1 MPKSITIETD
11 PSELAALLQTNAD
24 VKNALLGVLK
34 SAKITMP
41 ESEVSRI
48 ASKIESKIG
57 ATAMPSAQEIADA
70 ALASLAKSTTP
81 KAVSAVTKSRL
92 ASKAS
97 SSDPVMKFLYAN
109 CAPGLEVVHGKQ
121 NVRLCGPAGSAK
133 THRAREFAN
142 EAGFDHVIEVHC
154 MSDMEPRDLIAGPT
168 PGEQTDGGFRAPFVD
183 GKLAKAQR
191 LAAKGETVCIILDEL
206 GNMPKSA
213 KQAFQSWLSPFGA
226 RGSEMCKLITG
237 RAIEA
242 MDADGNLLK
251 RGDKGYHEPYI
262 EEIDA
267 PFKNITI
274 IGTQN
279 VGAEYD
285 CPEDS
290 PAIIARLMAYHV
302 ETDAKLVRTVCEP
315 IMTKEFG
322 WSGANAKHVS
332 KCLQSLLKGTINA
345 KDKSLLSREISL
357 REYLVVL
364 SKISHVS
371 DNLEAIMTNLMETL
385 KSDGISTWCVA
396 NGHDGRPMKEQIR
409 TWVDLVNS
417 HCDLPTPTKE
427 K

>member
-11 PSELAALLQTNAD
+11 PSELAALLQTNKD
-24 VKNALLGVLK
+24 VKDALLSVLK
-34 SAKITMP
+34 GAKITMP
-41 ESEVSRI
+41 ESEVARI
-48 ASKIESKIG
+48 SSKIESKIG
-57 ATAMPSAQEIADA
+57 TRAMPSAQEIADA
-70 ALASLAKSTTP
+70 ALASLAKRTTP
-81 KAVSAVTKSRL
+81 TAVSAVTKSRL
-92 ASKAS
+92 ASKASS

-109 CAPGLEVVHGKQ
+109 CAPGLELIHGKQ
-121 NVRLCGPAGSAK
+121 NVRLQGPAGSAK

-213 KQAFQSWLSPFGA
+213 KQAFQSWLSPFGP
-226 RGSEMCKLITG
+226 RGNEMCKLITG

-251 RGDKGYHEPYI
+251 RGEKGYHEPYI

-290 PAIIARLMAYHV
+290 PAIVARLMAFHV

-315 IMTKEFG
+315 IMTSSYK
-322 WSGANAKHVS
+322 WSGTNAKYVS
-332 KCLQSLLKGTINA
+332 KCLQALLKGTIDA
-345 KDKSLLSREISL
+345 KNKSMLNREISL
-357 REYLVVL
+357 REFLVVL
-364 SKISHVS
+364 AKISHVS
-371 DNLEAIMTNLMETL
+371 DDLGAIMTNLVETL
-385 KSDGISTWCVA
+385 KSDGINTWCVA
-396 NGHDGRPMKEQIR
+396 NGHDGRPMKEQIA
-409 TWVDLVNS
+409 TWVELVDA
-417 HCDLPTPTKE
+417 HCPITDK
-427 K
+427 

>member
-11 PSELAALLQTNAD
+11 PSELAALLQTNPD
-24 VKNALLGVLK
+24 VKNALLSVLK
-34 SAKITMP
+34 SVKLTMP
-41 ESEVSRI
+41 ETEVARI
-48 ASKIESKIG
+48 TAKIESKIG
-57 ATAMPSAQEIADA
+57 STSVMPSAQDIADA
-70 ALASLAKSTTP
+70 ALAILAKKTTTP
-81 KAVSAVTKSRL
+81 AVSAVTKSRL

-97 SSDPVMKFLYAN
+97 TSSDPVMKFLYTN
-109 CAPGLEVVHGKQ
+109 CSPGLEQIHGKQ
-121 NVRLCGPAGSAK
+121 NVRLQGPAGSAK

-142 EAGFDHVIEVHC
+142 QAGFDHVIEVHC

-226 RGSEMCKLITG
+226 RGNEMCKLITG

-242 MDADGNLLK
+242 MDKNGNLLK

-290 PAIIARLMAYHV
+290 PAIVARLMAFHV

-315 IMTKEFG
+315 IMTKEYS
-322 WSGANAKHVS
+322 WSGPNAKWVS
-332 KCLQSLLKGTINA
+332 RCLQAFLKATISA
-345 KDKSLLSREISL
+345 KDKSMLSREISL
-357 REYLVVL
+357 REYLHIL
-364 SKISHVS
+364 AKLSHVS
-371 DNLEAIMTNLMETL
+371 DDLMKIMTNLKEVF
-385 KSDGISTWCVA
+385 KSDGVSTWCVA
-396 NGHDGRPMKEQIR
+396 NGHDGRPMKEQKA
-409 TWVDLVNS
+409 TWFELVDT
-417 HCDLPTPTKE
+417 HCELPTK
-427 K
+427 

>member
-11 PSELAALLQTNAD
+11 PSELAALLQTNTD
-24 VKNALLGVLK
+24 VQNALLSVLK
-34 SAKITMP
+34 GAKITMP
-41 ESEVSRI
+41 ETEVARI
-48 ASKIESKIG
+48 ASKIEGKLGTS
-57 ATAMPSAQEIADA
+57 AMPSAQDIADA
-70 ALASLAKSTTP
+70 ALASLAKKTTP
-81 KAVSAVTKSRL
+81 SAVSGVTKSRL

-97 SSDPVMKFLYAN
+97 KSSDPVMRFLYTN
-109 CAPGLEVVHGKQ
+109 CAPGLELIHGKQ
-121 NVRLCGPAGSAK
+121 NVRLQGPAGSAK

-213 KQAFQSWLSPFGA
+213 KQAFQSWLSPFGP
-226 RGSEMCKLITG
+226 RGNEMCKLITG

-242 MDADGNLLK
+242 MDTDGKLLM

-290 PAIIARLMAYHV
+290 PAIIARLMAFHV

-322 WSGANAKHVS
+322 WSGINAKHVS
-332 KCLQSLLKGTINA
+332 KCLQTLLKATIDA
-345 KDKSLLSREISL
+345 KDKSMLSREISL

-385 KSDGISTWCVA
+385 KSDGVNTWCVA
-396 NGHDGRPMKEQIR
+396 NGHDGRPMKEQKR
-409 TWVDLVNS
+409 TWVDLVHT
-417 HCDLPTPTKE
+417 HCELPTKKE